1 MAGENNNQA
10 VRRYTKEFK
19 DLMQAVFQSR
29 ASSLLRKI

>member
-19 DLMQAVFQSR
+19 DLMQAVFQPYS
-29 ASSLLRKI
+29 